1 MFIQRQPIFDAANMN
16 DNIIEQAKQELLAIH
31 ANDRRAHFA
40 TDADALLAYH
50 PDTFINV
57 RDGAI
62 RRMPRETIRESF
74 KSYFENAEYHEWDDL
89 EPPIVRIADD
99 ASIAWMIVRTRV
111 RRKKTDASGIAQD
124 EEFVYA
130 GIMTYEHQDGRW
142 VRTANVSTFEPRT

>member
-1 MFIQRQPIFDAANMN
+1 MMN
-16 DNIIEQAKQELLAIH
+16 DQNTHDSTIEKARQELLAIH
-31 ANDRRAHFA
+31 AGDRRAHFS

-62 RRMPRETIRESF
+62 RRMPRETILENF
-74 KSYFENAEYHEWDDL
+74 KNYFENAEYHEWDDL

-99 ASIAWMIVRTRV
+99 ASIGWMIVRTRS
-111 RRKKTDASGIAQD
+111 RRKKIDDTGNAQQ

-130 GIMTYEHQDGRW
+130 GIMTYEKRDGRW
-142 VRTANVSTFEPRT
+142 IRTANVSTFEPRT